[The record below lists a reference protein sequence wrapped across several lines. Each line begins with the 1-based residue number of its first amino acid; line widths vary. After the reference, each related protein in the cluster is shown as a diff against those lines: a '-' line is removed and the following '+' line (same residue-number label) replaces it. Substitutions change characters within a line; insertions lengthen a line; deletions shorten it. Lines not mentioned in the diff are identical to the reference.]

1 MNDLIKNTIDD
12 HLTKIVEECRTLMF
26 HDPNYMPDVPGYT
39 QSLYEDLEVLNK
51 LPKRRPYL
59 FLITTQ
65 HNDEFT
71 MNSMVYYL
79 EPNQDPKEF
88 KEESAAH
95 LRSVYGSGTIS
106 LRSIKL

>member
-1 MNDLIKNTIDD
+1 MTKEQLLEIIDTCFHNFASDYRNDAKVLAGK
-12 HLTKIVEECRTLMF
+12 MF
-26 HDPNYMPDVPGYT
+26 D
-39 QSLYEDLEVLNK
+39 K

-65 HNDEFT
+65 HNDEYT
-71 MNSMVYYL
+71 SNSMVYYL

>member
-1 MNDLIKNTIDD
+1 MNDLIKKYEDILQGINKTLKDIPMCDKE
-12 HLTKIVEECRTLMF
+12 LKLSGTAAAYTKIIK
-26 HDPNYMPDVPGYT
+26 
-39 QSLYEDLEVLNK
+39 DLKE

-65 HNDEFT
+65 HNDEYT
-71 MNSMVYYL
+71 CNSMVYYL
-79 EPNQDPKEF
+79 EPNQDPREF

-106 LRSIKL
+106 LRSIKI

>member
-1 MNDLIKNTIDD
+1 MNKEQFSQIIDDLIA
-12 HLTKIVEECRTLMF
+12 
-26 HDPNYMPDVPGYT
+26 GYDYNIKKGT
-39 QSLYEDLEVLNK
+39 SELVSYQAAKSIALDKFNK
-51 LPKRRPYL
+51 LPKRRPFL

-95 LRSVYGSGTIS
+95 LRSVYGEGTIS

>member
-1 MNDLIKNTIDD
+1 MTKEQLIEIVNASLETYNKLDNLAEPVRRLAVNDVAKHIFD
-12 HLTKIVEECRTLMF
+12 
-26 HDPNYMPDVPGYT
+26 
-39 QSLYEDLEVLNK
+39 K

-65 HNDEFT
+65 NDDEFT

-106 LRSIKL
+106 LRSIKI

>member
-1 MNDLIKNTIDD
+1 MINKEQL
-12 HLTKIVEECRTLMF
+12 LKIVNEIVAAPFENPR
-26 HDPNYMPDVPGYT
+26 DVAGY
-39 QSLYEDLEVLNK
+39 LFDNI
-51 LPKRRPYL
+51 PKRRPYL

-65 HNDEFT
+65 NDDEFT

-95 LRSVYGSGTIS
+95 LRSVYGEGTIS

>member
-1 MNDLIKNTIDD
+1 MINKEQL
-12 HLTKIVEECRTLMF
+12 LKIVDEIVAAPFENPF
-26 HDPNYMPDVPGYT
+26 EDPRDIAGKIFDNM
-39 QSLYEDLEVLNK
+39 
-51 LPKRRPYL
+51 PKRRPYL

>member
-1 MNDLIKNTIDD
+1 MINKEQL
-12 HLTKIVEECRTLMF
+12 LKIVDEIVAAPFENPFEDPRDIAGKMF
-26 HDPNYMPDVPGYT
+26 DNM
-39 QSLYEDLEVLNK
+39 
-51 LPKRRPYL
+51 PKRRPYL

-88 KEESAAH
+88 KEESSAH

>member
-1 MNDLIKNTIDD
+1 MINKNELLDI
-12 HLTKIVEECRTLMF
+12 IYECRNASASEAMKLATE
-26 HDPNYMPDVPGYT
+26 
-39 QSLYEDLEVLNK
+39 LYNK

-95 LRSVYGSGTIS
+95 LRSVYGEGTIS